1 MKPTHKNI
9 FLILLIAIVLLSCN
23 FLSYK
28 NKPQNMSDL
37 NVNEWNEAY
46 HPNLMPMYGKIQK
59 TKEQKAIDKEFVN
72 SAFKEYGTPYMAA
85 KNSARDG
92 WYYFFHKKMDTA
104 MFRFNQCWLIDS
116 TFAGSYFGF
125 AAIKEYQGL
134 QNEAEKY
141 YQMAYAADKSDTLSK
156 HYLETIAQI
165 KEDQKDTIGL
175 IKAYQREFNK
185 FHDDWVAT
193 GKLGFFYSAIKKQDS
208 ALKYYNLTIESNPNY
223 DQTYINRGWFF
234 FQNKEYSEALK
245 DFSTAIEKNNTS
257 ISAYVNRALVFMQEK
272 QYVSAID
279 DLNKCII
286 LDPRYPDFHRML
298 AECYFQLNQNNK
310 GCEELNVGIQKG
322 GQFSS
327 LLKQHH
333 CN

>member
-1 MKPTHKNI
+1 MKPTNKNKFFF
-9 FLILLIAIVLLSCN
+9 FLIALVLMSCN

-28 NKPQNMSDL
+28 NKPQDMSDL
-37 NVNEWNEAY
+37 NVNKWNEAY

-59 TKEQKAIDKEFVN
+59 SKEQISIDKEFVN
-72 SAFKEYGTPYMAA
+72 AELKEYGNTYLAA

-116 TFAGSYFGF
+116 TFPGSYFGF

-156 HYLETIAQI
+156 HYLNTIAQI

-175 IKAYQREFNK
+175 IKAYQRQFNK
-185 FHDDWVAT
+185 FHDDWIAT
-193 GKLGFFYSAIKKQDS
+193 GKLGFFYSAIKKPDS
-208 ALKYYNLTIESNPNY
+208 ALKYYNITVALNPEY
-223 DQTYINRGWFF
+223 VQTYLNRGWFF
-234 FQNKEYSEALK
+234 FQNKENDKALH
-245 DFSTAIEKNNTS
+245 DFSTALEKNNTS
-257 ISAYVNRALVFMQEK
+257 ISAYVNRALVYMQEK
-272 QYVSAID
+272 QYTSAIND
-279 DLNKCII
+279 IKTCIT
-286 LDPRYPDFHRML
+286 LDPRYPDFHRYL
-298 AECYFQLNQNNK
+298 AECYFQLNQNDK
-310 GCEELNVGIQKG
+310 GCEELHTGIQKG
-322 GQFSS
+322 GQFSDI
-327 LLKQHH
+327 LKQHH